1 MSASWTIKQM
11 KKWYAM
17 LSNDFHSSEVRGY
30 YGTRRD
36 LAEGLR
42 EAMMSKKP
50 NESREYISS
59 WFETISAYYDEQH
72 KSSDN
77 EIQEDRSD
85 DNQMLMEVFRNYARA
100 ISRDKLRE
108 NEVIDAMRE
117 YFQITPVP
125 VHPFAKEIEELRMF
139 YRKQYE
145 EGVSQK
151 KSTARKGRR

>member
-17 LSNDFHSSEVRGY
+17 LSNDFSSTEIKGY

-36 LAEGLR
+36 HAEGLR
-42 EAMMSKKP
+42 EAMISKNP
-50 NESREYISS
+50 NIPQEYISF
-59 WFETISAYYDEQH
+59 WFELISTYYDEQQP
-72 KSSDN
+72 KDNSDD
-77 EIQEDRSD
+77 ERQRSD

-117 YFQITPVP
+117 YFWYTPVP
-125 VHPFAKEIEELRMF
+125 VHPFAKEIKELRLF
-139 YRKQYE
+139 YEKQYE
-145 EGVSQK
+145 KE
-151 KSTARKGRR
+151 KS

>member
-1 MSASWTIKQM
+1 
-11 KKWYAM
+11 
-17 LSNDFHSSEVRGY
+17 
-30 YGTRRD
+30 
-36 LAEGLR
+36 
-42 EAMMSKKP
+42 MMSKKP

-72 KSSDN
+72 KSLDN

-151 KSTARKGRR
+151 IYGAQGSSLNALAGILGGVGSLDVGLRFLYLLCVAAIIGA